1 MFPFVSIEHHLFF
14 PRPLYCDNEDV
25 KIYLRISPVE
35 RGKKWPLVI
44 NGPWVI
50 DVAIMGQNNQWKRA
64 KIDKINITFTNNVT
78 IINNLSMQN
87 STLHTNICND
97 PFGCFV
103 QKKGGHYELVNPSGG
118 YGVIVQLPVLITS
131 EITQNEGFI
140 INLNCSYE
148 SDDKKGYISAVFQC
162 APYSHY
168 WKGFIYRPDLKISE
182 QRLIQMFH
190 RDYKGPGR
198 FGD

>member
-1 MFPFVSIEHHLFF
+1 
-14 PRPLYCDNEDV
+14 
-25 KIYLRISPVE
+25 
-35 RGKKWPLVI
+35 
-44 NGPWVI
+44 
-50 DVAIMGQNNQWKRA
+50 
-64 KIDKINITFTNNVT
+64 
-78 IINNLSMQN
+78 
-87 STLHTNICND
+87 
-97 PFGCFV
+97 
-103 QKKGGHYELVNPSGG
+103 VNPSGG